1 MYITED
7 ISSRLLGNK
16 SKTGIET
23 ISVEINLRK
32 RKWFLNFS
40 YNLKKKF
47 ILNHL
52 ERLNCKFS
60 KNYDNLIFSVI
71 SILA

>member
-1 MYITED
+1 MED

-71 SILA
+71 SVLA

>member
-1 MYITED
+1 MED

-23 ISVEINLRK
+23 ISVEINLGK

>member
-1 MYITED
+1 MED

-32 RKWFLNFS
+32 RKWFLNFL

>member
-1 MYITED
+1 MED

-23 ISVEINLRK
+23 ISVEMNLRK

>member
-1 MYITED
+1 MED
-7 ISSRLLGNK
+7 VSSRLLGNK

-52 ERLNCKFS
+52 ERLNCNFS

>member
-1 MYITED
+1 MED
-7 ISSRLLGNK
+7 ISSRVLGNK

>member
-1 MYITED
+1 MED
-7 ISSRLLGNK
+7 ISYRLLGNK

>member
-1 MYITED
+1 MED

-47 ILNHL
+47 ILSHL

>member
-1 MYITED
+1 MED

-60 KNYDNLIFSVI
+60 KDYDNLIFSVI

>member
-1 MYITED
+1 MED
-7 ISSRLLGNK
+7 ISSRVLGNK

-32 RKWFLNFS
+32 SKWFLNFS

-52 ERLNCKFS
+52 ECLNCKFS

>member
-1 MYITED
+1 MED

-16 SKTGIET
+16 SKTGTET

>member
-1 MYITED
+1 MED

-40 YNLKKKF
+40 YNLKKIF

>member
-1 MYITED
+1 MED

-40 YNLKKKF
+40 YNLRKKF

>member
-1 MYITED
+1 MED

>member
-1 MYITED
+1 MED

-16 SKTGIET
+16 SKTGTET

-32 RKWFLNFS
+32 RKWFLNFL
-40 YNLKKKF
+40 YNLRKKF

>member
-1 MYITED
+1 MED
-7 ISSRLLGNK
+7 VSSRLLGNK

-71 SILA
+71 SVLA

>member
-1 MYITED
+1 MYIMED
-7 ISSRLLGNK
+7 ISSRLLSNK

-40 YNLKKKF
+40 DNLKKK
-47 ILNHL
+47 
-52 ERLNCKFS
+52 
-60 KNYDNLIFSVI
+60 NYFKPP
-71 SILA
+71 

>member
-1 MYITED
+1 MED

-40 YNLKKKF
+40 YNLKKNF

>member
-1 MYITED
+1 MED

-23 ISVEINLRK
+23 ISVEMNLRK

-71 SILA
+71 SVLA